1 MMRLIDAWVCIQ
13 AGVVHDPVD
22 EVVHDGGD
30 AIDTALPLVQRGMTR
45 CSHWDAS
52 CGVPSM
58 PRRTRC
64 APAPVETRGPITRP
78 LPNDALTRIVVLVA

>member
-22 EVVHDGGD
+22 EVVHDGGE
-30 AIDTALPLVQRGMTR
+30 ALDTTQPLIPRGRARWGHEET
-45 CSHWDAS
+45 S
-52 CGVPSM
+52 CGVPLM

-64 APAPVETRGPITRP
+64 APAPVETRGPTTRP
-78 LPNDALTRIVVLVA
+78 LPNDAPTRMVVLVA

>member
-30 AIDTALPLVQRGMTR
+30 AIDTAQPLIQRGMAR
-45 CSHWDAS
+45 C
-52 CGVPSM
+52 G
-58 PRRTRC
+58 RGYLLRC
-64 APAPVETRGPITRP
+64 AV
-78 LPNDALTRIVVLVA
+78 DATPDEMRSSAC